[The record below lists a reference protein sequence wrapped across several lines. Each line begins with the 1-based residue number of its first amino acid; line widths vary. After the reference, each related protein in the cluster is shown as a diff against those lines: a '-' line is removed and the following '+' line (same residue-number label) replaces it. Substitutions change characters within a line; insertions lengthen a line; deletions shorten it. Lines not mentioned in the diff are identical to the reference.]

1 MEHLP
6 PIIADN
12 LGLVLFGLL
21 ILYLQIKQNR
31 KSRIVEAPAEQPEP
45 AAPATPSK
53 LRKFLKLWPEVW
65 ILPLLFAV
73 AAGLNLVVMVVFPD
87 SIFLVPEQ
95 IQTVLYKSLGAF
107 VAYFLFFVRDRLD
120 FPEWSK
126 WYENGIDNDFNGMSP
141 WQKSL
146 LYTWRLSVFVLVFA
160 LF

>member
-1 MEHLP
+1 LR
-6 PIIADN
+6 N
-12 LGLVLFGLL
+12 
-21 ILYLQIKQNR
+21 NR
-31 KSRIVEAPAEQPEP
+31 KNKPEQSSEAPPKEP
-45 AAPATPSK
+45 VVKSK

-65 ILPLLFAV
+65 ILPLLFAI
-73 AAGLNLVVMVVFPD
+73 ASGLNVLVMAIFPD
-87 SIFLVPEQ
+87 SVFLVPEQ
-95 IQTVLYKSLGAF
+95 IQTMLYKSLGAF

-126 WYENGIDNDFNGMSP
+126 WYENGIDDDFKGMSP